1 MAVMVT
7 KRLDRT
13 ERPKTNIYVYTK
25 IPSKVVQI
33 SKNILDNVQKSRDA
47 DSSSDTLN
55 FLRVPKLFF
64 SIFSVE

>member
-33 SKNILDNVQKSRDA
+33 SKNILDNDL
-47 DSSSDTLN
+47 DSSPDTLIFYVSQN
-55 FLRVPKLFF
+55 YFFLFLVWNNIL
-64 SIFSVE
+64 